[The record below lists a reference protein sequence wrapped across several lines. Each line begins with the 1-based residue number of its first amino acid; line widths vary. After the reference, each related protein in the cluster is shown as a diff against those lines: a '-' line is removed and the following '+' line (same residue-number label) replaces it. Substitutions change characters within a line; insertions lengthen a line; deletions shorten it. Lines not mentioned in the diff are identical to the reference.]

1 MFAVAALSPA
11 AEFTTGQAA
20 RALLGQH
27 NFTTQDSSRAENSV
41 GAAGGVAYAN
51 GQLFVTGSNR
61 IVGIDPQLS
70 RVVIFHDVNADVRT
84 PDAEISIEGIRC
96 PVCSGSADVVL
107 GQPDFTTNDWANGP
121 SGMRSPTAVASD
133 GHYLAVADTDN
144 NRVLIWNSIPSSNQ
158 APADIV
164 VGQEDFSKTLALPQ
178 PTASTLRGPQGVWIQ
193 GGRLYV
199 ADTLNHRV
207 LIWNS
212 MPTSNG
218 QAADVVLGQPNFNVQ
233 VQSNLAQAAV
243 EPKPETMLNPVSVTS
258 DGVRLFV
265 ADLGHNRV
273 LVWNALPSSNGAP
286 ADFAVGQP
294 DLTSALAN
302 NVTALCQPVGQDENG
317 EDLYP
322 FRCGATLEFP
332 RFALSDGTRLFVADG
347 GNDRV
352 LVFNTMPRDNGATA
366 DVALGQP
373 SLLLN
378 QVSDGSNPMF
388 RSAADQLRTP
398 MALAWDGTNLYVTD
412 PFNRRVMVFSMGE
425 PAVPL
430 TGVRNAASLDVA
442 AVGSIV
448 FSGSVEENDEV
459 TINIQ
464 DREYKY
470 KVLADDSAVDVINA
484 LVNLINAGTGD
495 PEVLATP
502 NTEIA
507 AIILTSRLLGV
518 EGNSIT
524 YSASASATSQIVVET
539 SGATLAGGGDAARIA
554 PGTIVTIQGDGLA
567 ETTAE
572 APAEDWV
579 LPTELGGV
587 QVYFDGL
594 KAPLLM
600 VSPTKIN
607 VQVPWEILDATSI
620 NAYVRT
626 VKEGGN
632 VVVTTPVA
640 VPIVPF
646 NPGIF
651 AGDGPDPRPAM
662 AVHASSQASGTVSV
676 DGSAKAGD
684 VATVIIRAPEGAE
697 EEDRRYTYT
706 VQEGDTTT
714 TIRDKLIEAINED
727 PRVLAFAAGVFNR
740 IRLRAREEGEGGN
753 GIVYDVEVNDGA
765 QVILTATTSA
775 LCCANEAG
783 AAITEEN
790 PALPGETIIVYATG
804 LGLVQPK
811 EAQESLWTGHKYD
824 GPDVNEPNQ
833 FVDAMAGGKTAN
845 VLFAGLKKG
854 EHALYEVHLELNS
867 DIPTN
872 AATHV
877 TIAQDVFVS
886 NIVSIPVFN
895 PNPPEEEEGEGET
908 SP

>member
-27 NFTTQDSSRAENSV
+27 NFTTQNSSRAENSV

-70 RVVIFHDVNADVRT
+70 RVVIFQDVNADVRT
-84 PDAEISIEGIRC
+84 PDAEISVEGIRC

-107 GQPDFTTNDWANGP
+107 GQPDFTTNEWANGP

-158 APADIV
+158 APADVV
-164 VGQEDFSKTLALPQ
+164 VGQEDFSKTLALRQ

-193 GGRLYV
+193 DGRLYV

-218 QAADVVLGQPNFNVQ
+218 KPADVVLGQPNFNVQ
-233 VQSNLAQAAV
+233 VQSNLAEDTV
-243 EPKPETMLNPVSVTS
+243 VPKPENMLNPVSVTS

-265 ADLGHNRV
+265 TDLGHNRI

-317 EDLYP
+317 KDLHP

-352 LVFNTMPRDNGATA
+352 LVFKTMPRDNGATA
-366 DVALGQP
+366 DVVLGQP

-378 QVSDGSNPMF
+378 QVSDGSNPLF

-425 PAVPL
+425 PAIPL

-442 AVGSIV
+442 AVGSIT
-448 FSGSVEENDEV
+448 FSGSVEEKDEV
-459 TINIQ
+459 TIKIQ

-484 LVNLINAGTGD
+484 LVGLINAGTGD

-502 NTEIA
+502 NAEIA

-524 YSASASATSQIVVET
+524 YSASASSTSKIIVET
-539 SGATLAGGGDAARIA
+539 RGATLAGGGDAAKIA
-554 PGTIVTIQGDGLA
+554 PGTIVTIQGSALA
-567 ETTAE
+567 ETTVE
-572 APAEDWV
+572 APIEDWV

-587 QVYFDGL
+587 QVYFDGI

-607 VQVPWEILDATSI
+607 AQVPWEILDATSI

-626 VKEGGN
+626 VKKSGN

-640 VPIVPF
+640 VPIVPQ

-651 AGDGPDPRPAM
+651 AGEGPDPRPAM

-684 VATVIIRAPEGAE
+684 VATVIIEG
-697 EEDRRYTYT
+697 DRRYTYT
-706 VQEGDTTT
+706 VQEGDTLS

-727 PRVLAFAAGVFNR
+727 PRVYAFPAGVFNR
-740 IRLRAREEGEGGN
+740 IRLRAREDGEGGN
-753 GIVYDVEVNDGA
+753 GIAYGVQANEGS
-765 QVILTATTSA
+765 QVILTAITSA

-783 AAITEEN
+783 APITEEN

-804 LGLVQPK
+804 LGLVKPE
-811 EAQESLWTGHKYD
+811 EAQRSLWTGHKYD
-824 GPDVNEPNQ
+824 GPDFNEPNQ

-845 VLFAGLKKG
+845 VLFAGLKRG

-867 DIPTN
+867 DLPTN

-895 PNPPEEEEGEGET
+895 PKPPEGEEGET